1 MRNVLILFV
10 LIICVGCQKETFL
23 TSAQYTLEVSAD
35 TIFFDTIFTKKG
47 SITRLCKIYNPHE
60 GTIIVDE
67 ISVANQQNLQ
77 FFLNVNGI
85 SSKKI
90 QHIQIQGGDSIFV
103 FIQAKL
109 QENAVDTAVVNND
122 SIVLKYNGIQQ
133 KIVLQAWGQNVHNVR
148 GVLSG
153 DTVFTSQIPYV
164 IFDSLVVP
172 QGATL
177 TIEAGAKLYMH
188 YNSNIIVHG
197 TLKILGTKDKPV
209 LISNDRLEQTY
220 QLLPGQWGSIIF
232 SHSSASNEIQ
242 YATIKNGTNG
252 ILITGTSQALVD
264 LKIENSEMYTM
275 SSHIIYALH
284 GNVSVANSVLY
295 NCNYYVLVVMG
306 GTCNVVHSTLYNYG
320 TIGFRNTSSSVVV
333 ANYNLA
339 NSTETSLQNFT
350 CYNSIIVGQTT
361 NEISIRSLKP
371 EDILPCIFQNCILRD
386 TYTGKDTAYYKNIT
400 AFSEAKKLFQNSA
413 MNNFMLDTLSQAK
426 DIGKLEFAQSY
437 EFDKRGVSRVADS
450 KPDVGAYEYVYEKK

>member
-133 KIVLQAWGQNVHNVR
+133 KIVLQAWGQM
-148 GVLSG
+148 
-153 DTVFTSQIPYV
+153 FTMYV
-164 IFDSLVVP
+164 GYYQAILCLLRKFLCYLRFIGS
-172 QGATL
+172 A
-177 TIEAGAKLYMH
+177 ARCNAYYRSWAKLYMH

-197 TLKILGTKDKPV
+197 TLKILNQDKPV

-220 QLLPGQWGSIIF
+220 QLLPGQW
-232 SHSSASNEIQ
+232 E
-242 YATIKNGTNG
+242 
-252 ILITGTSQALVD
+252 
-264 LKIENSEMYTM
+264 
-275 SSHIIYALH
+275 
-284 GNVSVANSVLY
+284 
-295 NCNYYVLVVMG
+295 YY
-306 GTCNVVHSTLYNYG
+306 
-320 TIGFRNTSSSVVV
+320 I
-333 ANYNLA
+333 
-339 NSTETSLQNFT
+339 
-350 CYNSIIVGQTT
+350 
-361 NEISIRSLKP
+361 
-371 EDILPCIFQNCILRD
+371 
-386 TYTGKDTAYYKNIT
+386 
-400 AFSEAKKLFQNSA
+400 
-413 MNNFMLDTLSQAK
+413 
-426 DIGKLEFAQSY
+426 
-437 EFDKRGVSRVADS
+437 
-450 KPDVGAYEYVYEKK
+450 